1 MASGSISEC
10 IDTLRG
16 KKLQLA
22 ALPELDDAY
31 ALVAA
36 IKAISKPWVNEKY
49 ELQIEFGM
57 SRRYW
62 IGLTDVASEGEWVW
76 AQGYDSRFFWDVG
89 LRSTRSFKIRDQK
102 PHGTLC
108 YLMVSIYI

>member
-1 MASGSISEC
+1 M
-10 IDTLRG
+10 TLCED

-22 ALPELDDAY
+22 ALPELDDAD

-36 IKAISKPWVNEKY
+36 ITAISKPWVNEKY

-62 IGLTDVASEGEWVW
+62 IGLTDMASAGEWVW
-76 AQGYDSRFFWDVG
+76 AHKGTILGFSGMWAYGQPEH
-89 LRSTRSFKIRDQK
+89 LRSAETRN
-102 PHGTLC
+102 HTEHCVTL
-108 YLMVSIYI
+108 